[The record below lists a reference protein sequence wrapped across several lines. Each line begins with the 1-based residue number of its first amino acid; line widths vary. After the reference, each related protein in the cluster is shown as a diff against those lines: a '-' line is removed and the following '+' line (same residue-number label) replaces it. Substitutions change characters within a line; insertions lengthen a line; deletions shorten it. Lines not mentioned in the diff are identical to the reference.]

1 MLRFQTSKLC
11 VSAKSCVR
19 HFIVITGCLSAL
31 LFAGSSTADPR
42 ARSPVTAGA
51 YFKLVRARF
60 DRHTYAEFSQFI
72 EAAERQS
79 SGDQL
84 DRLYFGYSQ
93 LILMNQKAEAD
104 TVKARLRELAV
115 KAGAKRYLDLLAI
128 DEVSIR
134 WGDDPITVAQKVQ
147 ILDAESSDPIVKAHA
162 KNVAAQAFGELKQS
176 QDALRALTE
185 ARALLKPDA
194 PIGRLML
201 NENWGTT
208 GYAYLRCDD
217 VEDAISAMIEQ
228 ETTYSNPYPDLD
240 YSSLDNLNWTAVVL
254 GDEAIARQTAE
265 AIRDFSSRLPTP
277 SFGPA
282 WQTNCA
288 NVADA
293 FGAPN
298 AVLECLRERRFTKDL
313 DPFWLMKTSVWK
325 GVALTKLGRVD
336 EARREYARATGPET
350 TGLDAI
356 YHAEDARLHARLLAH
371 DGRVDEALDMLE
383 TYWRD
388 ARQTDAQNY
397 RTSIG
402 QLTRDLRRDLV
413 SLRMSDELNRR
424 VIELQWVLAAAGA
437 FAIATILW
445 GFMEQRRLNARL
457 DQARSSAVEARQ
469 EAERAN
475 AIKNQFLANMSH
487 EIRTPLNG
495 MMGMLQAL
503 QFGRLDPDQKA
514 QLDVLHASSQG
525 VLSILNDLLDISK
538 IEAGKLS
545 LESAPFDPAAS
556 VEELVAVYRPAAEAK
571 GLSLELNISP
581 DVRGGR
587 LGDALRWR
595 QILGNLLSN
604 AVKFTKVGGVV
615 VSLTG
620 EGEQLDLVI
629 SDTGLGL
636 TEEHLA
642 RVFNKFEQA
651 DPSTTR
657 RFGGTGLGLAITRE
671 LILAMGGAISVDSS
685 MGVGSSFHVTLP
697 LPHLAETDALP
708 AIGSASS
715 VKDVVFNADL
725 PGRLRILAAEDH
737 EVNQLVLVTLLKS
750 LDCEVVMVSDG
761 AQAIAAFET
770 GVWDVVLLDIQMPNV
785 DGYAAVREIRAVE
798 ARRGL
803 SRTPVVAVTAN
814 VMVHQVGGYRAAGFD
829 GELGKPIALDAL
841 IEMLSRVVGAADPL
855 TERQTPDV
863 RNG

>member
-1 MLRFQTSKLC
+1 MSFVRRF
-11 VSAKSCVR
+11 V
-19 HFIVITGCLSAL
+19 VIAGCLSAL
-31 LFAGSSTADPR
+31 LSAGPTAADPHAKSPSTAQ
-42 ARSPVTAGA
+42 A

-60 DRHTYAEFSQFI
+60 DRHTYAEFNQFLA
-72 EAAERQS
+72 AAESQS
-79 SGDQL
+79 SRDQL
-84 DRLYFGYSQ
+84 TRLYFAYNQ
-93 LILMNQKAEAD
+93 LTLQNQKDKAD
-104 TVKARLRELAV
+104 AVKARLVELAT
-115 KAGAKRYLDLLAI
+115 KAGAKRYLDLVAI
-128 DEVSIR
+128 DEISIR
-134 WGDDPITVAQKVQ
+134 WGDDPITAAQKVQ
-147 ILDAESSDPIVKAHA
+147 ALDAKSSDPIVRAHA
-162 KNVAAQAFGELKQS
+162 KNIAAVAFGELKQS
-176 QDALRALTE
+176 QDALRALAE
-185 ARALLKPDA
+185 ARALLKPDDA
-194 PIGRLML
+194 IGRLML

-228 ETTYSNPYPDLD
+228 ETTYANPYPDLD
-240 YSSLDNLNWTAVVL
+240 YSSLDNLNWTAIVL
-254 GDEAIARQTAE
+254 GDEALARQTAD
-265 AIRDFSSRLPTP
+265 AIRDFSSRMPAP
-277 SFGPA
+277 SYGPA

-298 AVLECLRERRFTKDL
+298 DVLECLRERRFTKDL

-325 GVALTKLGRVD
+325 GVALAKLGRID
-336 EARREYARATGPET
+336 QARREYARATGPET
-350 TGLDAI
+350 TGLDAV
-356 YHAEDARLHARLLAH
+356 YHAEDARLRARILAH
-371 DGRVDEALDMLE
+371 DGRVNEALDLLD

-413 SLRMSDELNRR
+413 SLRLSDELNRR

-445 GFMEQRRLNARL
+445 GFMGQRRLNARL
-457 DQARSSAVEARQ
+457 DQARASAVEARQ

-503 QFGRLDPDQKA
+503 QFGRLDPDQRA

-571 GLSLELNISP
+571 GLSLELSIAP
-581 DVRGGR
+581 DVRGAR
-587 LGDALRWR
+587 MGDALRWR
-595 QILGNLLSN
+595 QIIGNLLSN
-604 AVKFTKVGGVV
+604 AVKFTKVGGVK
-615 VSLTG
+615 VSLFG
-620 EGEQLDLVI
+620 VGEQLDLVI
-629 SDTGLGL
+629 TDTGLGL

-657 RFGGTGLGLAITRE
+657 QFGGTGLGLAITRE
-671 LILAMGGAISVDSS
+671 LILAMGGAISVDSVL
-685 MGVGSSFHVTLP
+685 GEGSSFRVTLP
-697 LPHLAETDALP
+697 LPHLAETEPPQPEVL
-708 AIGSASS
+708 SS
-715 VKDVVFNADL
+715 PSDVTLNTGRS
-725 PGRLRILAAEDH
+725 GRLRILAAEDH
-737 EVNQLVLVTLLKS
+737 EVNQLVLVTLLRS
-750 LDCEVVMVSDG
+750 LDCEVVMVADG

-785 DGYAAVREIRAVE
+785 DGYAAVREIRAME

-803 SRTPVVAVTAN
+803 SRTPVIAVTAN
-814 VMVHQVGGYRAAGFD
+814 VMVHQIESYRAAGFD

-841 IEMLSRVVGAADPL
+841 IAMLNRVEGAAPAAA
-855 TERQTPDV
+855 ERHAQDA
-863 RNG
+863 RNA

>member
-1 MLRFQTSKLC
+1 MC
-11 VSAKSCVR
+11 VSATSFVR
-19 HFIVITGCLSAL
+19 RVVVIAGCLTAL
-31 LFAGSSTADPR
+31 LCASSSSADPR
-42 ARSPVTAGA
+42 AKSPPTAQA

-60 DRHTYAEFSQFI
+60 ERHTYAEFSQFL
-72 EAAERQS
+72 EAAKSRP
-79 SGDQL
+79 GRDQL
-84 DRLYFGYSQ
+84 ARLYFAYGQ
-93 LILMNQKAEAD
+93 LILMNQKDQAD
-104 TVKARLRELAV
+104 AVKARLVELAT
-115 KAGAKRYLDLLAI
+115 KAGEKRYLDLVAI
-128 DEVSIR
+128 DELSVR
-134 WGDDPITVAQKVQ
+134 WGDDPIALAQKVQ
-147 ILDAESSDPIVKAHA
+147 VLDAQSSDPIVRAHA
-162 KNVAAQAFGELKQS
+162 KNIAAQAFGELKQS
-176 QDALRALTE
+176 QDALKALAE
-185 ARALLKPDA
+185 ARALLKPDE
-194 PIGRLML
+194 PIGRLLL
-201 NENWGTT
+201 NENWGDT

-217 VEDAISAMIEQ
+217 VEDAIAAMIEQ
-228 ETTYSNPYPDLD
+228 ETTYANPYPDLD
-240 YSSLDNLNWTAVVL
+240 YSSLDNLNWTAIVL
-254 GDEAIARQTAE
+254 GDEALARQTAD
-265 AIRDFSSRLPTP
+265 AIRDFASRMPAP
-277 SFGPA
+277 SYGPA

-298 AVLECLRERRFTKDL
+298 DVLECLRERRFTKDL

-325 GVALTKLGRVD
+325 GVALAKLGRID

-350 TGLDAI
+350 TGLDAV
-356 YHAEDARLHARLLAH
+356 YHAEDARLRARLLAH
-371 DGRVDEALDMLE
+371 DGRVNEALDLLD

-424 VIELQWVLAAAGA
+424 VIELQWVLAVAGA

-445 GFMEQRRLNARL
+445 GFMGQRRLNARL
-457 DQARSSAVEARQ
+457 DQARASAVEARQ

-503 QFGRLDPDQKA
+503 QFSRLDPEQKA

-571 GLSLELNISP
+571 GLSLELSISP
-581 DVRGGR
+581 DVRGAR

-604 AVKFTKVGGVV
+604 AVKFTKVGGVK
-615 VSLTG
+615 VSLSG
-620 EGEQLDLVI
+620 VGEQLDLVI
-629 SDTGLGL
+629 TDTGLGL

-657 RFGGTGLGLAITRE
+657 QFGGTGLGLAITRE
-671 LILAMGGAISVDSS
+671 LIMAMGGAISVDSAL
-685 MGVGSSFHVTLP
+685 GEGSSFRVTLP
-697 LPHLAETDALP
+697 LPHLAETDARQP
-708 AIGSASS
+708 
-715 VKDVVFNADL
+715 DVVSSPSEITLNA
-725 PGRLRILAAEDH
+725 GRSGRRRILAAEDH
-737 EVNQLVLVTLLKS
+737 EVNQLVLVTLLRS
-750 LDCEVVMVSDG
+750 LDCEVVMVDDG

-785 DGYAAVREIRAVE
+785 DGYAAVREIRAME
-798 ARRGL
+798 ARRRL
-803 SRTPVVAVTAN
+803 ARTPVVAVTAN
-814 VMVHQVGGYRAAGFD
+814 VMVHQIESYRAAGFD

-841 IEMLSRVVGAADPL
+841 IEMLNRVMGAGGVAAEGRAADIH
-855 TERQTPDV
+855 
-863 RNG
+863 NA

>member
-1 MLRFQTSKLC
+1 M
-11 VSAKSCVR
+11 
-19 HFIVITGCLSAL
+19 
-31 LFAGSSTADPR
+31 
-42 ARSPVTAGA
+42 
-51 YFKLVRARF
+51 
-60 DRHTYAEFSQFI
+60 
-72 EAAERQS
+72 
-79 SGDQL
+79 
-84 DRLYFGYSQ
+84 
-93 LILMNQKAEAD
+93 
-104 TVKARLRELAV
+104 
-115 KAGAKRYLDLLAI
+115 
-128 DEVSIR
+128 
-134 WGDDPITVAQKVQ
+134 
-147 ILDAESSDPIVKAHA
+147 
-162 KNVAAQAFGELKQS
+162 
-176 QDALRALTE
+176 
-185 ARALLKPDA
+185 
-194 PIGRLML
+194 
-201 NENWGTT
+201 
-208 GYAYLRCDD
+208 
-217 VEDAISAMIEQ
+217 
-228 ETTYSNPYPDLD
+228 
-240 YSSLDNLNWTAVVL
+240 
-254 GDEAIARQTAE
+254 
-265 AIRDFSSRLPTP
+265 
-277 SFGPA
+277 
-282 WQTNCA
+282 
-288 NVADA
+288 
-293 FGAPN
+293 
-298 AVLECLRERRFTKDL
+298 
-313 DPFWLMKTSVWK
+313 
-325 GVALTKLGRVD
+325 
-336 EARREYARATGPET
+336 
-350 TGLDAI
+350 
-356 YHAEDARLHARLLAH
+356 
-371 DGRVDEALDMLE
+371 
-383 TYWRD
+383 
-388 ARQTDAQNY
+388 
-397 RTSIG
+397 
-402 QLTRDLRRDLV
+402 
-413 SLRMSDELNRR
+413 
-424 VIELQWVLAAAGA
+424 LAAAGA

-475 AIKNQFLANMSH
+475 AIKNQFLANLSH

-514 QLDVLHASSQG
+514 QLDVLHASSHG

-708 AIGSASS
+708 TIGSASS

>member
-1 MLRFQTSKLC
+1 M
-11 VSAKSCVR
+11 
-19 HFIVITGCLSAL
+19 
-31 LFAGSSTADPR
+31 
-42 ARSPVTAGA
+42 
-51 YFKLVRARF
+51 
-60 DRHTYAEFSQFI
+60 
-72 EAAERQS
+72 
-79 SGDQL
+79 
-84 DRLYFGYSQ
+84 
-93 LILMNQKAEAD
+93 
-104 TVKARLRELAV
+104 
-115 KAGAKRYLDLLAI
+115 
-128 DEVSIR
+128 
-134 WGDDPITVAQKVQ
+134 
-147 ILDAESSDPIVKAHA
+147 
-162 KNVAAQAFGELKQS
+162 
-176 QDALRALTE
+176 
-185 ARALLKPDA
+185 
-194 PIGRLML
+194 
-201 NENWGTT
+201 
-208 GYAYLRCDD
+208 
-217 VEDAISAMIEQ
+217 
-228 ETTYSNPYPDLD
+228 
-240 YSSLDNLNWTAVVL
+240 
-254 GDEAIARQTAE
+254 
-265 AIRDFSSRLPTP
+265 
-277 SFGPA
+277 
-282 WQTNCA
+282 
-288 NVADA
+288 
-293 FGAPN
+293 
-298 AVLECLRERRFTKDL
+298 
-313 DPFWLMKTSVWK
+313 
-325 GVALTKLGRVD
+325 
-336 EARREYARATGPET
+336 
-350 TGLDAI
+350 
-356 YHAEDARLHARLLAH
+356 
-371 DGRVDEALDMLE
+371 
-383 TYWRD
+383 
-388 ARQTDAQNY
+388 
-397 RTSIG
+397 
-402 QLTRDLRRDLV
+402 
-413 SLRMSDELNRR
+413 
-424 VIELQWVLAAAGA
+424 
-437 FAIATILW
+437 
-445 GFMEQRRLNARL
+445 
-457 DQARSSAVEARQ
+457 
-469 EAERAN
+469 
-475 AIKNQFLANMSH
+475 
-487 EIRTPLNG
+487 
-495 MMGMLQAL
+495 
-503 QFGRLDPDQKA
+503 
-514 QLDVLHASSQG
+514 
-525 VLSILNDLLDISK
+525 
-538 IEAGKLS
+538 
-545 LESAPFDPAAS
+545 
-556 VEELVAVYRPAAEAK
+556 AVYRPAAEAK

-708 AIGSASS
+708 AIGAASS